1 MERSFED
8 LLHGLSDE
16 SDPDLDDLI
25 THDTD
30 YSANLEVCVAY
41 TWVKVLRINPEF
53 RILRLTFH
61 RKSASKC

>member
-41 TWVKVLRINPEF
+41 SPDKQTVLGPS
-53 RILRLTFH
+53 L
-61 RKSASKC
+61 